1 MPEAEISADRAKLL
15 SVMRHR
21 LIAALAALACLAV
34 TTAALAR
41 PAIVLDVDSGRVLY
55 AREATREWY
64 PASLTKLM
72 TMYVTLRAVRAGRVS
87 LDTPLV
93 YTAEAAAQK
102 PSKLGLP
109 VGTVITIDNA
119 IKIMIVRSANDLAVT
134 LAQGVGGS
142 IEAFVTEM
150 NATAARL
157 GMQQTH
163 FVNPNGW
170 WEPGQ
175 VTSARD
181 MAILARALLREFP
194 EEAYI
199 FKIRSLKLGK
209 RVIRGHN
216 PLLGRF
222 LGADGMKTG
231 FTCPSGLNLVASASR
246 GDRHLIAVVMGHTSG
261 KDRTEE
267 AAELLEQGFG
277 TLTFWRSGQTA
288 ESLPPQP
295 GEPPNMRQM
304 ACGGKKQPVD
314 EDAEEALPD
323 PQTMG
328 GLISAFAEEKRPVL
342 LDKAPPSAP
351 VNVFLGPNPAA
362 PAALPAVPGP
372 AYAGNLTSPPAALTA
387 SDEGLVPAPVM
398 PMPAP
403 RPAGLKSAKASK

>member
-1 MPEAEISADRAKLL
+1 
-15 SVMRHR
+15 
-21 LIAALAALACLAV
+21 
-34 TTAALAR
+34 
-41 PAIVLDVDSGRVLY
+41 
-55 AREATREWY
+55 
-64 PASLTKLM
+64 LTKLM

-93 YTAEAAAQK
+93 YTAEAQAQK

-134 LAQGVGGS
+134 LAEGVGGS
-142 IEAFVTEM
+142 VEAFVSEM
-150 NATAARL
+150 NVTAARL
-157 GMQQTH
+157 GMKQTH

-181 MAILARALLREFP
+181 MAILARTLLREFP
-194 EEAYI
+194 QEAYV

-209 RVIRGHN
+209 RIIRGHN

-231 FTCPSGLNLVASASR
+231 FTCPSGLNLVATASR

-288 ESLPPQP
+288 ESLPPMP
-295 GEPPNMRQM
+295 GEPPNMRQA
-304 ACGGKKQPVD
+304 ACGGKKHLVD
-314 EDAEEALPD
+314 EDVEDAVPE
-323 PQTMG
+323 PQTVG

-342 LDKAPPSAP
+342 LDKPPPSTP
-351 VNVFLGPNPAA
+351 VAVFLGPNPAA

-403 RPAGLKSAKASK
+403 RPTGLKSAKAGK